1 MKTSI
6 VLGLLRSGDRVLFVK
21 QNYGSYSWMLPGGH
35 VRPDESLAQAIMR
48 KIGEEVGLE
57 VNVQGLVA
65 LRDQADAQV
74 AVLAVAPRGGTMHT
88 ETPVGLAGMQWLDV
102 SDLKALQEPVFE
114 FDRFIAHRALQQGSN
129 MLLHQMWEVPDDLPT
144 DAYY

>member
-21 QNYGSYSWMLPGGH
+21 QNYGSFSWMLPGGH
-35 VRPDESLAQAIMR
+35 VRPDESLAQAMTR
-48 KIGEEVGLE
+48 KLREEVGLDVE
-57 VNVQGLVA
+57 VQGLVA

-74 AVLAVAPRGGTMHT
+74 AVLAVAPHNGDTHEATG
-88 ETPVGLAGMQWLDV
+88 VGLADAQWLDAAGL
-102 SDLKALQEPVFE
+102 SALQAPIFE
-114 FDRFIAHRALQQGSN
+114 FDRFVALRALQQSAN
-129 MLLHQMWEVPDDLPT
+129 LLQRQMWEVPDDLPT

>member
-35 VRPDESLAQAIMR
+35 VRPDESLAQAITR
-48 KIGEEVGLE
+48 KMNEEVGLAVE
-57 VNVQGLVA
+57 VHGLVA

-74 AVLAVAPRGGTMHT
+74 AVLAVAPQDLTVHAAT
-88 ETPVGLAGMQWLDV
+88 SPGLAAIHWLDV
-102 SDLKALQEPVFE
+102 ADLKALQEPVFE

-129 MLLHQMWEVPDDLPT
+129 MLLHQVWEVPDDLPT